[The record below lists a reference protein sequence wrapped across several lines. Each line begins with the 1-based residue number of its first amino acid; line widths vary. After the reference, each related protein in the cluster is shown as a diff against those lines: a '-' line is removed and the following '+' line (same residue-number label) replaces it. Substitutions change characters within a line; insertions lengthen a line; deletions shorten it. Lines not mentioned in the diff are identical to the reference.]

1 MTRSEFLKSE
11 YETLR
16 EEIKTSKNRM
26 FTLAVGA
33 LVGIPSAYSFAEKTV
48 AEKIDTHGLVFS
60 LPLLICVITLLY
72 LAETFTVM
80 RAGRYIRLHIEPKI
94 VDSTDPDFKGWE
106 HWLEEYPRPL
116 TKPSRRLVDR
126 FVTSFF
132 YVMFVFYYVVSATLA
147 VNYAT
152 MRQFSNVA
160 LDAILSVYI
169 SVGILFVSFLLYS
182 FTQTVGTG
190 GHIK

>member
-16 EEIKTSKNRM
+16 EEIKTSKSRM

-48 AEKIDTHGLVFS
+48 AEKPDTHGLVFS
-60 LPLLICVITLLY
+60 LPLLICVIMLLY
-72 LAETFTVM
+72 LSETFAVM

-94 VDSTDPDFKGWE
+94 VDANEPPFKGWE

-116 TKPSRRLVDR
+116 TKPGRRLVDR
-126 FVTSFF
+126 FLTFFF
-132 YVMFVFYYVVSATLA
+132 YIMFVFYYVMSATLA
-147 VNYAT
+147 ANSALT
-152 MRQFSNVA
+152 QFHAVGLAVSLA
-160 LDAILSVYI
+160 VYI
-169 SVGILFVSFLLYS
+169 SVGIFFVAFLVISFR
-182 FTQTVGTG
+182 QTVGTT
-190 GHIK
+190 